1 MVKVIITL
9 FFSDLQE
16 LNEVAHNCLFLLFSF
31 ILFFFLSLSLFLPR
45 YPIIVKLKW
54 TNTRLTLHP
63 TSSVQV
69 LLAKEAKAKESKG
82 ETILLPIQQSP
93 NTPQYLYSHRTIK
106 TLSGI
111 PTAAHLLN
119 VLQHLN

>member
-9 FFSDLQE
+9 FSDLQE
-16 LNEVAHNCLFLLFSF
+16 LIEVAHDCLFLFFSF
-31 ILFFFLSLSLFLPR
+31 ILLFFLSLSLFLPR
-45 YPIIVKLKW
+45 YPITVKLKW

-63 TSSVQV
+63 SSSVHV

-82 ETILLPIQQSP
+82 ETILLPVQQSP
-93 NTPQYLYSHRTIK
+93 NTPQYFYSHRTIK

-111 PTAAHLLN
+111 PTDAHILN
-119 VLQHLN
+119 ILQHLH

>member
-1 MVKVIITL
+1 M
-9 FFSDLQE
+9 
-16 LNEVAHNCLFLLFSF
+16 
-31 ILFFFLSLSLFLPR
+31 
-45 YPIIVKLKW
+45 KLKW

-82 ETILLPIQQSP
+82 ETILLPVQQSP
-93 NTPQYLYSHRTIK
+93 NAPQYFYSHRTIK

-111 PTAAHLLN
+111 PTDAHILN
-119 VLQHLN
+119 VLQHLH